1 MLWTAR
7 ARQVTGVNRYY
18 RLVDVTV
25 CEADPMNHG
34 APEAL
39 SPGDLSGLHILLV
52 EDTWHVGEA
61 IKDVLQFMG
70 AEVVGPVAT
79 AAEAESLLSERVP
92 DAALVDFCLRD
103 DEFADVLIGRLN
115 ERGVHVVVTSGY
127 EVLPTPAVKAAAFL
141 KKPFTN
147 TQLLASLQPLVA
159 RRRVEQRNT
168 STTL

>member
-1 MLWTAR
+1 VDGALAGRLPALIHIIDWLHATAS
-7 ARQVTGVNRYY
+7 
-18 RLVDVTV
+18 
-25 CEADPMNHG
+25 EADPMSPSN
-34 APEAL
+34 AL
-39 SPGDLSGLHILLV
+39 SPGDLNGLHILLV

-70 AEVVGPVAT
+70 AEVAGPAAT

-103 DEFADVLIGRLN
+103 DEFADVLIDRLN

-127 EVLPTPAVKAAAFL
+127 EVLPSPAVKAAAFL

-147 TQLLASLQPLVA
+147 TQLLATLQPLIA
-159 RRRVEQRNT
+159 RRRVDDCRA
-168 STTL
+168 STRL

>member
-1 MLWTAR
+1 LHATAS
-7 ARQVTGVNRYY
+7 
-18 RLVDVTV
+18 
-25 CEADPMNHG
+25 EADPMSPSN
-34 APEAL
+34 AL
-39 SPGDLSGLHILLV
+39 SPGDLNGLHILLV

-70 AEVVGPVAT
+70 AEVAGPAAT

-103 DEFADVLIGRLN
+103 DEFADVLIDRLN

-147 TQLLASLQPLVA
+147 TQLLATLQPLIA
-159 RRRVEQRNT
+159 RRHVEDRSA
-168 STTL
+168 STRL